1 MGRITLDRIAE
12 ETGLSKY
19 SVSRAISGKSGV
31 SDETREKVLAVCEK
45 LGYKKKKPEHG
56 KISLQP

>member
-45 LGYKKKKPEHG
+45 LGYKFEVEER
-56 KISLQP
+56 